1 MPRSKSV
8 LKRQRQTARRA
19 AQNKTVRS
27 RIKTLERRVREASS
41 PEEAQD
47 RFRQFQTRID
57 KAAARGIIHPNK
69 AARRKARM
77 AKTLEDKA
85 AAGSSSS

>member
-1 MPRSKSV
+1 MPKAKSV

-57 KAAARGIIHPNK
+57 KAAAKGIIHPNK

-77 AKTLEDKA
+77 AKALEEKT